1 MEHIENRDAQFIARH
16 STVFRNTIGNDRS
29 CVSAWGLEVGDGW
42 IQLLDGLCADLARV
56 IEAQGLNGFVVT
68 QVKEKFGGLRFY
80 TQGGNAETQDLVNA
94 AQDAS
99 WGICEQCGKLGK
111 TRGAVAVF
119 TACDECAAKRRS

>member
-1 MEHIENRDAQFIARH
+1 MIKYDERDFQFFNRH
-16 STVFRNTIGNDRS
+16 PTVFRNTLGNDRS

-56 IEAQGLNGFVVT
+56 IEAQGLDGFVVT
-68 QVKEKFGGLRFY
+68 QIKEKFGGLRFY

-99 WGICEQCGKLGK
+99 WGICEQCGKPGK
-111 TRGAVAVF
+111 TRTHVTFFA
-119 TACDECAAKRRS
+119 ACDECASKRRS